1 MTTKTNNYEG
11 RLYLH
16 DGGECYCYEHGPM
29 SLQSAVEEMRNFTG
43 NIRNIWT
50 PRGGWSDMSVEF
62 AQQQDA
68 EFAKEW
74 NLAPEDQFSTE
85 CETCTGREL

>member
-29 SLQSAVEEMRNFTG
+29 SLQSAVQEKRKFNG
-43 NIRNIWT
+43 AARDIWT
-50 PRGGWSDMSVEF
+50 PCGGWSDMSVEF
-62 AQQQDA
+62 AQQMDE
-68 EFAKEW
+68 EFTSEFK
-74 NLAPEDQFSTE
+74 TE
-85 CETCTGREL
+85 CETCAKVNA